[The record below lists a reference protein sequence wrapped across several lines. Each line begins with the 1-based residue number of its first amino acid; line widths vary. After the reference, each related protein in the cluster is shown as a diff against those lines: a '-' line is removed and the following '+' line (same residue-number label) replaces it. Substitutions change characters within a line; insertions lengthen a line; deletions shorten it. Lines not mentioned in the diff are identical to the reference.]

1 MNEILNRLPAPT
13 WNWTGTNRAPDA
25 AALPTR
31 PAGGWGEAGAAS
43 SALPA
48 GVTSPE
54 QSSLGDL
61 FPESGMGAEADRW
74 LADNANLRQRFAVAG
89 EADAPVVLRVTLDAA
104 HPYALSHTTVD
115 AAPGSRVTLVQLVQG
130 DAEGG
135 VSAAL
140 TQIRAGAGSLVRLIQ
155 VQLLGANARRW
166 NAVAIRAGQGARVE
180 QIRIELGGTLTVCGT
195 RAALG
200 ESRAAFDL
208 DAIYFGSGS
217 EVLDFND
224 VAVHTGRDTLSEM
237 RTNGVLAGRS
247 DKILRGT
254 IDFRRGAARSV
265 GHESEDVLFL
275 NPGVR
280 NRTTPL
286 ILCGEELVEGQHAA
300 SLGRLDEAKLYY
312 LRSRGLTLGQA
323 RRLMVDARFAPTVD
337 KLPDEEMQAQ
347 VNGTITRRLDDYESA
362 KI

>member
-1 MNEILNRLPAPT
+1 M
-13 WNWTGTNRAPDA
+13 
-25 AALPTR
+25 
-31 PAGGWGEAGAAS
+31 
-43 SALPA
+43 
-48 GVTSPE
+48 
-54 QSSLGDL
+54 
-61 FPESGMGAEADRW
+61 
-74 LADNANLRQRFAVAG
+74 
-89 EADAPVVLRVTLDAA
+89 
-104 HPYALSHTTVD
+104 
-115 AAPGSRVTLVQLVQG
+115 QLVQG

-140 TQIRAGAGSLVRLIQ
+140 TQIRAGAGALVRLIQ

-166 NAVAIRAGQGARVE
+166 NAVAIRAGPGARVE
-180 QIRIELGGTLTVCGT
+180 QIRIELGGALTVCGT

-200 ESRAAFDL
+200 ESRAAFAL

-323 RRLMVDARFAPTVD
+323 HRLMIDARFAPTVQ
-337 KLPDEEMQAQ
+337 KLPHEQMQAQ